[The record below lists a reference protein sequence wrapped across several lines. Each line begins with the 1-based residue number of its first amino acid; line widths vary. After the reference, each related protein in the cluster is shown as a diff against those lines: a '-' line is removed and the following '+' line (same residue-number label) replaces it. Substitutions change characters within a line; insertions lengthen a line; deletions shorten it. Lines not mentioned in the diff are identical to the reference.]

1 MRIGVVFPQTEFG
14 HDQAAVR
21 DFAQAAEAAGYSHI
35 IAYDHILGAN
45 PNRPGGLSGPY
56 THESA
61 FLEPLVLFSHM
72 AAVTRRIEFAPGILI
87 LPQRQTAVVAKQAA
101 TLDMLS
107 AGPLHEA
114 MFWDGYEDKTAVR
127 AGRWKLVNNQG
138 KVELFDLEADPSEK
152 TDLAARQPETV
163 AKLRQTFEEWK
174 KGNAPRIGKGPA
186 NDEGGGGGRGKKK
199 KK

>member
-1 MRIGVVFPQTEFG
+1 
-14 HDQAAVR
+14 
-21 DFAQAAEAAGYSHI
+21 
-35 IAYDHILGAN
+35 
-45 PNRPGGLSGPY
+45 
-56 THESA
+56 
-61 FLEPLVLFSHM
+61 
-72 AAVTRRIEFAPGILI
+72 
-87 LPQRQTAVVAKQAA
+87 
-101 TLDMLS
+101 MLS
-107 AGPLHEA
+107 PGPLHEA

-186 NDEGGGGGRGKKK
+186 NDEGGGGGGARRKRSNGEPPCEKA
-199 KK
+199 